1 MSTPVE
7 PLRLLLLADEPEWA
21 ALLRECLAPMGEGA
35 VLISAPNWD
44 SVSRLFDD
52 DQGAVLL
59 TTPSLQPGPGRCSLP
74 CVLLLE
80 QEPLL
85 EWLDEQTQIP
95 YLLKYFADVPTYE
108 EAVYTYH
115 YGPAGPWHCLLP
127 ELTS

>member
-21 ALLRECLAPMGEGA
+21 ALLRECLEPMGEGA

-80 QEPLL
+80 EEPHVGIKSPNTLL
-85 EWLDEQTQIP
+85 TGLNVSSPQASLGS
-95 YLLKYFADVPTYE
+95 Y
-108 EAVYTYH
+108 
-115 YGPAGPWHCLLP
+115 
-127 ELTS
+127 